1 MQGKFCIFHF
11 GFLVIIDLANEKLG
25 LLINK
30 KKDILIIKK
39 RRRRVGIPY
48 FSISTRGGD
57 EIFSSTPLSLASTC
71 GFITSSSTL
80 MVISF
85 SFSFFSSL

>member
-1 MQGKFCIFHF
+1 MG
-11 GFLVIIDLANEKLG
+11 
-25 LLINK
+25 
-30 KKDILIIKK
+30 IL
-39 RRRRVGIPY
+39 Y

-71 GFITSSSTL
+71 GLITSSLAL

-85 SFSFFSSL
+85 SFSSFFLMKRIREIDQMAKQHNFFCL